1 MIFLKSIVSA
11 VLYKPLFNLL
21 ILLVWIF
28 PGHYVAFAIIVVTI
42 IIRVILLPSSM
53 KASRQQ
59 IKMRNLQPEIQ
70 ELQAKY
76 KDDKQKQSQELMK
89 FYKEKNIN
97 PLGSCLP
104 LLIQLPILLI
114 LYYVFKNGLDT
125 SHFGLIYP
133 FIPKPEFINTNFFG
147 IDLAQKERWILPII
161 AGVLQFVQGWQLTP
175 KNQPGQKQEMSAM
188 VSKQMLYLMPVFTVF
203 IAGSLPAA
211 LPLYWIITTAFSVV
225 QQWVVLKEKPR
236 VEKGEKRKEK
246 RDINS
251 DDDKKENKT
260 NKRGVE
266 VTVRRKK

>member
-28 PGHYVAFAIIVVTI
+28 PGHYVAFAIIVLTI

-70 ELQAKY
+70 ELQARY

-97 PLGSCLP
+97 PMGSCLP

-125 SHFGLIYP
+125 SHFGLVYS

-147 IDLAQKERWILPII
+147 IDLAQKEKWILPII
-161 AGVLQFVQGWQLTP
+161 AGALQFVQGWQLTP
-175 KNQPGQKQEMSAM
+175 KTQPGKTQEMSAM
-188 VSKQMLYLMPVFTVF
+188 VSKQMLYLMPIFTVF

-211 LPLYWIITTAFSVV
+211 LPLYWIVTTAFSVV
-225 QQWVVLKEKPR
+225 QQWVVLKENPNSKIQSSKLKKAETIDNKN
-236 VEKGEKRKEK
+236 EK
-246 RDINS
+246 
-251 DDDKKENKT
+251 KT
-260 NKRGVE
+260 IKRGVE
-266 VTVRRKK
+266 VTVRKKNK